1 MMVKKI
7 SDPCSIQGRK
17 NFSVLFKPLS
27 PGLHPLILSPRHRD
41 QANLEQNEYKYEL
54 ELEELQK
61 VESRIAALQPEY
73 DGVMKKRQ
81 LAEERK
87 KEMARQLKLKTRA
100 ALIAQAWWRGYC
112 VRKAMAGKKKGKKD
126 KKQKGKKK

>member
-1 MMVKKI
+1 MEARV
-7 SDPCSIQGRK
+7 
-17 NFSVLFKPLS
+17 
-27 PGLHPLILSPRHRD
+27 
-41 QANLEQNEYKYEL
+41 
-54 ELEELQK
+54 
-61 VESRIAALQPEY
+61 AALQPEY

-100 ALIAQAWWRGYC
+100 ALIAQSWWRGYC
-112 VRKAMAGKKKGKKD
+112 VRKAMAGKSKGKKD

>member
-1 MMVKKI
+1 M
-7 SDPCSIQGRK
+7 
-17 NFSVLFKPLS
+17 
-27 PGLHPLILSPRHRD
+27 
-41 QANLEQNEYKYEL
+41 
-54 ELEELQK
+54 
-61 VESRIAALQPEY
+61 ESRIAALQPEY
-73 DGVMKKRQ
+73 DAVIKKRQ

-112 VRKAMAGKKKGKKD
+112 VRKALAGKKKGKKD

>member
-1 MMVKKI
+1 MFSSLDQFGPESNKNLSK
-7 SDPCSIQGRK
+7 CSNARHWV
-17 NFSVLFKPLS
+17 FTLS
-27 PGLHPLILSPRHRD
+27 PCLPND

-54 ELEELQK
+54 ELEELHK
-61 VESRIAALQPEY
+61 VESRIATLEPEY

-81 LAEERK
+81 LAEERR
-87 KEMARQLKLKTRA
+87 KELARLLKLKTRA

-112 VRKAMAGKKKGKKD
+112 VRKALAGKSKGKKD

>member
-1 MMVKKI
+1 MDQ
-7 SDPCSIQGRK
+7 SRTRT
-17 NFSVLFKPLS
+17 FLSVVFKCPPL
-27 PGLHPLILSPRHRD
+27 GLHPLTLSPRCCD

-54 ELEELQK
+54 ELEELHK
-61 VESRIAALQPEY
+61 VESRIAALEPEY

-81 LAEERK
+81 LAEERR
-87 KEMARQLKLKTRA
+87 KELARLLKLKTRA

-112 VRKAMAGKKKGKKD
+112 VRKALAGKSKGKKD